1 MKNAFRNFVCAL
13 LALLLMVRGAVAD
26 GIIVDSLEAIS
37 AGRGGTNIAQSD
49 NGGVILSNPSGILNA
64 DSDGLAEIGAEGLI
78 TDLHYSNPLNNDV
91 SAHDRPIALPA
102 AAYFQK
108 SDDGNWAYGIGFFAP
123 AGFAAGW
130 DFRNSI
136 LGNQSY
142 QSFGALVKILPAL
155 AYRVTD
161 KLTIGATLGVAISN
175 ADLRAPFYL
184 DAGGIPVPARIGLE
198 GWGVAPTW
206 SAGLQYQL
214 TPATTLGVVYS
225 SADRFKLDGHLNA
238 DVYGLAP
245 VPIYSHFDSQMNIVW
260 PQSVGIG
267 IKQQLTERQRV
278 SCDVVWYDWSEAFR
292 SIDLTLT
299 NSSNPLFTEL
309 LGPTFHDSIPLDWMD
324 SVSVHVGWEWFYS
337 ENNVLRAGYVYNSK
351 EIPNSTL
358 TPLIPAI
365 LEHTFTIGHGTTFYD
380 TWHLDV
386 AYQFAFGPE
395 REVGT
400 SALVGGD
407 FSESSVKAEAH
418 WLAISL
424 THTF

>member
-1 MKNAFRNFVCAL
+1 MNTLRRFVCAL
-13 LALLLMVRGAVAD
+13 VVLSVTAQAAVAD
-26 GIIVDSLEAIS
+26 GIIVDSVEAIS

-64 DSDGLAEIGAEGLI
+64 DGDGLWEVGAEGLI
-78 TDLHYSNPLNNDV
+78 TDLHYSNPLNDDIA
-91 SAHDRPIALPA
+91 AHDRPIALPSF
-102 AAYFQK
+102 AYFQK
-108 SDDGNWAYGIGFFAP
+108 SADGNWAAGLGVFAP

-130 DFRNSI
+130 DLTNNA
-136 LGNQSY
+136 LGTQSY
-142 QSFGALVKILPAL
+142 QSFGALLKVLPAF
-155 AYRVTD
+155 AYKVAEN
-161 KLTIGATLGVAISN
+161 LSIGATCGVAVSN

-184 DAGGIPVPARIGLE
+184 DAGGMAVPARIGLQ

-206 SAGLQYQL
+206 SVGLQYQM
-214 TPATTLGVVYS
+214 TPSTTFGVVYS
-225 SADRFKLDGHLNA
+225 SEDRFNLDGHMNA
-238 DVYGLAP
+238 DVYMGGPP
-245 VPIYSHFDSQMNIVW
+245 VYTHFDSTMNIVW

-267 IKQQLTERQRV
+267 LKQQLTDRQRV
-278 SCDVVWYDWSEAFR
+278 SVDLLWYDWAQAFR

-309 LGPTFHDSIPLDWMD
+309 LGPSFHDSIPLDWMD
-324 SVSVHVGWEWFYS
+324 SLSVRVGYEWSYS
-337 ENNVLRAGYVYNSK
+337 ENNVLRAGYVYSSP

-365 LEHTFTIGHGTTFYD
+365 LEHTFTIGHGTTFCD
-380 TWHLDV
+380 DWRLDV
-386 AYQFAFGPE
+386 AYQFGFGPS
-395 REVGT
+395 REVNT

-407 FSESSVKAEAH
+407 FSESTVRAEAH